1 MNRKISKVNRN
12 YIIIGLCAI
21 LVIMGVGYAA
31 FATQLKINGTANIDS
46 NWNVRITDIQSAVQ
60 SGSATNAVEPSYTD
74 TTATFKTNLVSPGD
88 SMKYDI
94 TVSNEGSIDA
104 VLESIEV
111 NTNENEA
118 ITFETSGIENGDKL
132 EASQTDILTVIVSY
146 NSSITSQ
153 PENTN
158 STITVTLNYKQDDG
172 TVVPPTPINP
182 TTTIGGQEVEIVTTG
197 DGLYKDEYETGKYTY
212 KGANPNNYITFNNET
227 WRIISVENDGTIKIM
242 RNESIGNQVWDAN
255 NSNNWDR
262 PADLKTYLNGEYLSS
277 ITTNQNKIVSH
288 TWSIGGVTN
297 NNSDLAGQIAAE
309 NGTQSQSASVGMI
322 TASEYLR
329 ANTNTE
335 ECGNM
340 SINNDNR
347 TTCLTTNW
355 MYNIVPSGDWLWT
368 ISPIAGSSID
378 VFRVFDNPS
387 NAGALLNGI
396 ANRSYGV
403 SPAVYLSSDIT
414 LTGDGSQGN
423 PYKIM

>member
-1 MNRKISKVNRN
+1 MNKRLNSKQRN
-12 YIIIGLCAI
+12 YIIIGLCMI

-46 NWNVRITDIQSAVQ
+46 NFSVKITNIQSTVQ

-111 NTNENEA
+111 NTGENDA

-132 EASQTDILTVIVSY
+132 GASQTDILTVIVSY
-146 NSSITSQ
+146 ISSVTSQ

-172 TVVPPTPINP
+172 TVVPPTPTGP
-182 TTTIGGQEVEIVTTG
+182 TIGGQEVEVVTEG
-197 DGLYKDEYETGKYTY
+197 DGLYEDEYENGRYIY
-212 KGANPNNYITFNNET
+212 KGVNPNNYITFNNET

-242 RNESIGNQVWDAN
+242 RNESIGNQIWDAG
-255 NSNNWDR
+255 NSNAWETSDI
-262 PADLKTYLNGEYLSS
+262 KTYLNDTYLPT
-277 ITTNQNKIVSH
+277 ITTNQDKIVSH
-288 TWSIGGVTN
+288 TWSIGKVTGG
-297 NNSDLAGQIAAE
+297 NSDLAGQIAAE
-309 NGTQSQSASVGMI
+309 NGTQSQSVSIGMI

-335 ECGNM
+335 ECGNL
-340 SINNDNR
+340 SLNNTNR
-347 TTCLTTNW
+347 TTCKTTNW
-355 MYNIVPSGDWLWT
+355 MYNIVPSDGYLWI
-368 ISPIAGSSID
+368 ISPDASWSIFVFNVYGRASTAGL
-378 VFRVFDNPS
+378 VS
-387 NAGALLNGI
+387 NNNAYY
-396 ANRSYGV
+396 SYGV
-403 SPAVYLSSDIT
+403 SPAVYLTSDIT

-423 PYKIM
+423 PYVITN

>member
-1 MNRKISKVNRN
+1 MNRKISRTNRN
-12 YIIIGLCAI
+12 YIIAGLCMI

-46 NWNVRITDIQSAVQ
+46 NWNVRITNIQSTVQ

-104 VLESIEV
+104 VLESIDV

-118 ITFETSGIENGDKL
+118 IIFETSGIENGDKL

-146 NSSITSQ
+146 NSSVTSQ

-158 STITVTLNYKQDDG
+158 STITVTLNYKQDDE
-172 TVVPPTPINP
+172 TVVPPTPTII
-182 TTTIGGQEVEIVTTG
+182 IGGQEVEIVTTG
-197 DGLYKDEYETGKYTY
+197 DGLYKDEYEDGKYTY

-242 RNESIGNQVWDAN
+242 RNESIGDMEFDSE
-255 NSNNWDR
+255 NSNAWETSDI
-262 PADLKTYLNGEYLSS
+262 KTYLNGEYLSS
-277 ITTNQNKIVSH
+277 ITTNQDKIVSH
-288 TWSIGGVTN
+288 TWSIGGVTL

-309 NGTQSQSASVGMI
+309 NGTQSQSISIGMI

-329 ANTNTE
+329 ANTNLE
-335 ECGNM
+335 QCG
-340 SINNDNR
+340 SFSLTNDNYSK
-347 TTCLTTNW
+347 W
-355 MYNIVPSGDWLWT
+355 
-368 ISPIAGSSID
+368 
-378 VFRVFDNPS
+378 RV
-387 NAGALLNGI
+387 
-396 ANRSYGV
+396 
-403 SPAVYLSSDIT
+403 
-414 LTGDGSQGN
+414 
-423 PYKIM
+423 

>member
-12 YIIIGLCAI
+12 YIIIGLCMI

-31 FATQLKINGTANIDS
+31 FATQLKITGTSNIAS
-46 NWNVRITDIQSAVQ
+46 NFLVKITDILSSVQ
-60 SGSATNAVEPSYTD
+60 SGSASDAVAPTHTD
-74 TTATFKTNLVSPGD
+74 LTATFSTNLVSPGD

-104 VLESIEV
+104 VLESIDV
-111 NTNENEA
+111 NTGENEA

-146 NSSITSQ
+146 NSSVTSQ

-172 TVVPPTPINP
+172 TVVPPEPSGMTP
-182 TTTIGGQEVEIVTTG
+182 EDLKELVVTEG
-197 DGLYKDEYETGKYTY
+197 DGLYADEYEEGKYTY
-212 KGANPNNYITFNNET
+212 KGVNPNNYITFNNET

-242 RNESIGNQVWDAN
+242 RNESIGNQIWDAGN
-255 NSNNWDR
+255 INLWETSDI
-262 PADLKTYLNGEYLSS
+262 KTYLNDTYLPT
-277 ITTNQNKIVSH
+277 ITTNQDKIVSH
-288 TWSIGGVTN
+288 TWSIGGVTYV
-297 NNSDLAGQIAAE
+297 NSDLAGQIADE

-335 ECGNM
+335 ECGNL
-340 SINNDNR
+340 SLNNTNR
-347 TTCLTTNW
+347 TTCKTTNW
-355 MYNIVPSGDWLWT
+355 MYNIVPSDGYLWI
-368 ISPIAGSSID
+368 ISHDAILSTYVFYVCGPARNAGSL
-378 VFRVFDNPS
+378 FTN
-387 NAGALLNGI
+387 NANY
-396 ANRSYGV
+396 SFGV
-403 SPAVYLSSDIT
+403 SPTLYLSSDIT

-423 PYKIM
+423 PFTIVG

>member
-1 MNRKISKVNRN
+1 MNIRLNSKQRN
-12 YIIIGLCAI
+12 YIIIGLCMI

-46 NWNVRITDIQSAVQ
+46 NWNVRITDIQSTVQ

-104 VLESIEV
+104 VLESIDV

-172 TVVPPTPINP
+172 TVVPPTPAGP
-182 TTTIGGQEVEIVTTG
+182 TIGGQEVEVVESG
-197 DGLYKDEYETGKYTY
+197 DGLYADEYEDGKYTY
-212 KGANPNNYITFNNET
+212 KGVNPNNYITFNNET

-242 RNESIGNQVWDAN
+242 RNESIGNQQWDADS
-255 NSNNWDR
+255 SNAWETSDI
-262 PADLKTYLNGEYLSS
+262 KTYLNGEYLSS
-277 ITTNQNKIVSH
+277 ITTNQDKIVSH
-288 TWSIGGVTN
+288 TWSIGGVTRD
-297 NNSDLAGQIAAE
+297 NSDLAGQIAAE

-335 ECGNM
+335 ECGNYRL
-340 SINNDNR
+340 NNTNR
-347 TTCLTTNW
+347 TTCKTTNW
-355 MYNIVPSGDWLWT
+355 IYNIVPSGGYLWT
-368 ISPIAGSSID
+368 ISPRASNSND
-378 VFRVFDNPS
+378 VFLVSDNAS
-387 NAGALLNGI
+387 YGAGILSGYSAYYS
-396 ANRSYGV
+396 RGV
-403 SPAVYLSSDIT
+403 SPAVYLSSDII
-414 LTGDGSQGN
+414 LSGTGSELD
-423 PYKIM
+423 PYVIAN

>member
-1 MNRKISKVNRN
+1 MNRKISRTNIN
-12 YIIIGLCAI
+12 YIIAGLCMI

-46 NWNVRITDIQSAVQ
+46 NWNVRITNIQSTVQ

-111 NTNENEA
+111 NTGENEA

-146 NSSITSQ
+146 NSSVTSQ

-172 TVVPPTPINP
+172 TVVPPTPTGP
-182 TTTIGGQEVEIVTTG
+182 TIGGQPVEIVESG
-197 DGLYKDEYETGKYTY
+197 DGLYAGEYESGKYIY
-212 KGANPNNYITFNNET
+212 KGTNPNNYITFNNET
-227 WRIISVENDGTIKIM
+227 WRIISVEADGTIKIM
-242 RNESIGNQVWDAN
+242 RNESIGDRAFDSG
-255 NSNNWDR
+255 NSNAWETSDI
-262 PADLKTYLNGEYLSS
+262 KTYLNDTYLPT
-277 ITTNQNKIVSH
+277 ITTNQDKIVSH
-288 TWSIGGVTN
+288 TWSIGGVTYGN
-297 NNSDLAGQIAAE
+297 RDLADQINDE
-309 NGTQSQSASVGMI
+309 NGIQSQNVSVGMI

-335 ECGNM
+335 QCGNL
-340 SINNDNR
+340 SINNTNY
-347 TTCLTTNW
+347 TTCKTTNW
-355 MYNIVPSGDWLWT
+355 MYSIVPSNAYLWT
-368 ISPIAGSSID
+368 ISPLGSTSTS
-378 VFRVFDNPS
+378 VFDVSAGTS
-387 NAGALLNGI
+387 NAGSLSSFHAGN
-396 ANRSYGV
+396 SHGV
-403 SPAVYLSSDIT
+403 SPVLYLSSDIT

-423 PYKIM
+423 PFQIS